1 MHQFLIKLN
10 IYIYISYFK
19 GIKMKK
25 ATVLF
30 TILMFCIGCGKIS
43 PVSPELNQRLNNT
56 DGKIDEIKNNQNGL
70 MLELG
75 KINQKQEI
83 IGRDIENAQ
92 EGIVNL
98 KGSSNSG
105 IQIFSGDGGILALIS
120 ISVALIYSIFH
131 YRSKYIK
138 SEKTADILAQQIAL
152 KNDTELDDKVFLSAL
167 NTEVEKCTKVF

>member
-1 MHQFLIKLN
+1 
-10 IYIYISYFK
+10 
-19 GIKMKK
+19 MKK
-25 ATVLF
+25 SI
-30 TILMFCIGCGKIS
+30 ILLMLSMLCIGCGRIS
-43 PVSPELNQRLNNT
+43 PVSPELDQRLNNT
-56 DGKIDEIKNNQNGL
+56 DGKIDEIRNNQNGL

-75 KINQKQEI
+75 KINQQQEI

-105 IQIFSGDGGILALIS
+105 IQIFSGDGGLLALIS

-131 YRSKYIK
+131 YRTKYIK

-167 NTEVEKCTKVF
+167 NTDVEKDVYHLMVKNQALTGKRKI